1 MIYYIEEG
9 RANMIRMHQTKDTIQ
24 IILDMFAEN
33 YMIKDLHLSE
43 KIGKQKETTNLLIY
57 LVHILSLKMK
67 Q

>member
-1 MIYYIEEG
+1 MIK
-9 RANMIRMHQTKDTIQ
+9 MLKTKDTIQ

-57 LVHILSLKMK
+57 LVHIFRIEMK